1 MTTPT
6 PTERIATHAVE
17 TTYDDLPNVVCD
29 RLKRHLLDHLGLV
42 IGAREHAGSS
52 EAIRAGIDTLATD
65 GTEATALAT
74 GERFGADHA
83 ALYNGTFAHSLDFD
97 DTHRESSLHPGAP
110 VIPAALAIAE
120 RDGATTEEFLAAVSV
135 GYDVACTL
143 GQAVNPDVHYDRG
156 FHITATCGTF
166 GATAAAGK
174 LAGLSAEE
182 LRNALGI
189 NGSQA
194 AGSLQFLAN
203 GAWNKRLHPGLA
215 AKRAVTAVSL
225 AGSGFRGASEPIT
238 GTHGFFAAYTEDPA
252 PELFDQLGDHHS
264 VMSTGLKLYPCCR
277 YMHPALDGL
286 LDLASEI
293 DPDTIES
300 ITVELP
306 RPGVR
311 LTGDPIDDKRRPSN
325 FVNCQFSMP
334 YGAAL
339 ALTNGDAGLEA
350 FLRTQDSLDDP
361 AFRRLMDATNV
372 EVTDAVQ
379 SLFPDQW
386 AARVTIETAN
396 DSYERFIETAR
407 GEPEK
412 PLGWEAVIE
421 KFESLTT
428 TAGISQRDVEGLIEL
443 VQDIE
448 SHSLTAVIDQLRDA
462 VWQDIEA

>member
-6 PTERIATHAVE
+6 PTDRIAEHAVE
-17 TTYDDLPNVVCD
+17 AAYDDLPADVLD
-29 RLKRHLLDHLGLV
+29 RLKRHLLDHIGLA

-52 EAIRAGIDTLATD
+52 EAIATGIDALASGGD
-65 GTEATALAT
+65 EATALAT
-74 GERFGADHA
+74 GDRYGADHA

-174 LAGLSAEE
+174 LAGLSVGG
-182 LRNALGI
+182 LKNALGI

-215 AKRAVTAVSL
+215 ANRAVTAVTL
-225 AGSGFRGASEPIT
+225 ADAGFRGATDPIT
-238 GTHGFFAAYTEDPA
+238 GTHGFFAAYTDDPA
-252 PELFDQLGDHHS
+252 PELFDRLGDHHS
-264 VMSTGLKLYPCCR
+264 VMTTGLKLYPCCR

-286 LDLASEI
+286 LDLAGEI
-293 DPDTIES
+293 DPEAVES
-300 ITVELP
+300 VAVELP

-311 LTGDPIDDKRRPSN
+311 LTGEPIEDKRRPSN

-334 YGAAL
+334 YGVAL
-339 ALTNGDAGLEA
+339 ALTTGEAGLEA
-350 FLRTQDSLDDP
+350 FLRTQDSLEDAP
-361 AFRRLMDATNV
+361 FSRLMDVTTV
-372 EVTDAVQ
+372 ETTDAVQ

-386 AARVTIETAN
+386 AARVTIETTT
-396 DSYERFIETAR
+396 DTHERFVKTAR

-412 PLGWEAVIE
+412 PLDWAAVID

-428 TAGISQRDVEGLIEL
+428 TAGVSDRDTADIVEM
-443 VQDIE
+443 VQDLE
-448 SHSLTAVIDQLRDA
+448 SRSVPSIVDQLRTA
-462 VWQDIEA
+462 VRQDITA